1 MLEIPLVSALSTGHH
16 EAEIIAVTDPHLGLP
31 SSPENTTVAVKGTGI
46 LRQLG
51 ISNSP
56 PVPPPSLEP
65 VRPGECQEHSLTKKS
80 ESLSDTN
87 TMKET

>member
-1 MLEIPLVSALSTGHH
+1 MLEIPLVSARSTGHRG
-16 EAEIIAVTDPHLGLP
+16 AEVTVVIDPHVGFP
-31 SSPENTTVAVKGTGI
+31 SSLQNATVAVKGTGV

-65 VRPGECQEHSLTKKS
+65 VRPG
-80 ESLSDTN
+80 
-87 TMKET
+87 